1 MFGGLRFYSYL
12 CTQEILIIKTKQ
24 ITKMKKLIFMLIVA
38 FACAGTADAQGWL
51 KKLGKVAED
60 AAKRTVERKVEQ
72 KTEQA
77 VDDAVEG
84 KMSSKKDKKSK
95 DSDDADYEDA
105 EVTEQSGD
113 EAIDFAQIQ
122 AKSDFKRGGTVFFN
136 DDLSDEQMGEFPSKW
151 DLLEGSEC
159 EVVSIKGKKAIKIE
173 ATRIRP
179 LMKDLKYLPEEFTI
193 EFDVLSQPAQEGSGW
208 DSTLDIFFFGE
219 NYDGNGEDRV
229 FDYRTSVET
238 SGEGSLKGEYN
249 AIAWGWGSWNP
260 NGNKIDGETS
270 REAIRKV
277 FKKNDWNH
285 IAFSFNKRA
294 FKAYLNYSRIVNI
307 PNQKQ
312 PRAWSM
318 EGSSDSDKGV
328 YITNIVMAK
337 GAVEL
342 YERNTTDYSSAVEKA
357 IAETGKFVTNNILF
371 ETGKAT
377 LKPESMEEIQ
387 KVADYMKKNPT
398 ARFEVQGHTDNQ
410 GSDAINDPLSQQRAE
425 AVVKALEGLGCDPF
439 NMRAVG
445 KGSHEPVADNKTD
458 EGRAK
463 NRRVEFIKK

>member
-1 MFGGLRFYSYL
+1 MMKRL
-12 CTQEILIIKTKQ
+12 IL
-24 ITKMKKLIFMLIVA
+24 MLIVA

-113 EAIDFAQIQ
+113 DTPVDAKNQ
-122 AKSDFKRGGTVFFN
+122 KSDFVRGSVVMFE
-136 DDLSDEQMGEFPSKW
+136 DDLAGEQIGEFPSKW
-151 DLLEGSEC
+151 DLVRGSA
-159 EVVSIKGKKAIKIE
+159 EVASINGAKCIEMDQRDSWIAPLVKGGIKN
-173 ATRIRP
+173 
-179 LMKDLKYLPEEFTI
+179 YLGDVFTI
-193 EFDVLSQPAQEGSGW
+193 EYDMLYDDRKKDGCASIE
-208 DSTLDIFFFGE
+208 LDIMHEKSPRDNELFTITY
-219 NYDGNGEDRV
+219 NTCHDKQAYDCS
-229 FDYRTSVET
+229 YCLTSEPSFNSKDGHATSAET
-238 SGEGSLKGEYN
+238 TTN
-249 AIAWGWGSWNP
+249 N
-260 NGNKIDGETS
+260 DG
-270 REAIRKV
+270 RWHHFAL
-277 FKKNDWNH
+277 
-285 IAFSFNKRA
+285 SFNKRA
-294 FKAYLNYSRIVNI
+294 IKFYVDGKRQINV
-307 PNQKQ
+307 PNAK
-312 PRAWSM
+312 PGAGWVTWFAS
-318 EGSSDSDKGV
+318 GGTSPV
-328 YITNIVMAK
+328 YIKNVVIAK
-337 GAVEL
+337 GAVDL
-342 YERNTTDYSSAVEKA
+342 YERNATDIDAKVAAVEKA

-387 KVADYMKKNPT
+387 KVADYMKKDAS

-425 AVVKALEGLGCDPF
+425 AVVKALESMGVDPF
-439 NMRAVG
+439 NLRAVG
-445 KGSHEPVADNKTD
+445 KGSHEPVASNSTD
-458 EGRAK
+458 EGRAQ